1 MNISIYNRKNTGGG
15 GGRDREARSLAIFRI
30 SGKHLGFHRRHV
42 DYSWF
47 IAIYSTLR
55 AVRAYETGEKNLF

>member
-15 GGRDREARSLAIFRI
+15 GGDREARSLAIFRI

-42 DYSWF
+42 D
-47 IAIYSTLR
+47 
-55 AVRAYETGEKNLF
+55 